1 MDSQGSPSRG
11 GPQDRPARPSS
22 APRVSPKV
30 YRRRRTVVL
39 VLGLILAG
47 VLVWGGIAIAGL
59 IGNGGNTDDAVTAPT
74 GSAQPSPSS
83 LPSEPAAEVTESAPP
98 TESPA
103 PTVAP
108 SPSEP
113 GCGPEQ
119 AEVSA
124 STDADA
130 YAPEENPVLTLTIT
144 NTGEVPCPINV
155 GTSQMEFLVTSGEDR
170 IFSSADCQEGAED
183 LNRDIPPGGSEEA
196 NFTWERN
203 RSAPG
208 CQAVEANPT
217 PGFYNL
223 SVTLGERTSGE
234 VAFELQ

>member
-1 MDSQGSPSRG
+1 M
-11 GPQDRPARPSS
+11 
-22 APRVSPKV
+22 
-30 YRRRRTVVL
+30 L

-47 VLVWGGIAIAGL
+47 GLVWGGIALAGL
-59 IGNGGNTDDAVTAPT
+59 IGNGENTDDAVTAPT

-83 LPSEPAAEVTESAPP
+83 SPSEPAAEDTESA
-98 TESPA
+98 A
-103 PTVAP
+103 PTVSP

-119 AEVSA
+119 VEVSA

-130 YAPEENPVLTLTIT
+130 YAPDENPVLTLTVT
-144 NTGEVPCPINV
+144 NTGDVPCPVNV

-223 SVTLGERTSGE
+223 SVTLGERSSEEAT
-234 VAFELQ
+234 FELQ